1 MMIKDITL
9 GQYFGGSSLL
19 HRADPRAKL
28 MFSLLYIVVLFFA
41 KSAASFA
48 FAVVF
53 TAMLVFISGVPL
65 KVVLRAI
72 KPLAF
77 IIFFTAFLNIFW
89 TKGETLLFEWQF
101 IHIYAEGI
109 IFALFMAVR
118 IVLLVVGMSVSLTY
132 TTTPLAL
139 TDGIEQLLNPL
150 KKIKVPVHDFAMM
163 MTIAMRFIPTLI
175 EETDKIMDAQKAR
188 GADFESGGIVKKAKA
203 LIPILIPLF
212 VSAFKRADD
221 LAVAMEC
228 RCYRGGEGRTKLKEL
243 HYSSCDLVLLLLA
256 AVFVAGIFLCN
267 ILLPY
272 ISL

>member
-1 MMIKDITL
+1 MIKDITL
-9 GQYFGGSSLL
+9 GQYFSGNSVL
-19 HRADPRAKL
+19 HRADPRSKL
-28 MFSLLYIVVLFFA
+28 LFSLFYIVILFFA

-48 FAVVF
+48 FALLF
-53 TAMLVFISGVPL
+53 TVSLVFISGVPIKTVL
-65 KVVLRAI
+65 KAI
-72 KPLAF
+72 KPLSF

-89 TKGETLLFEWQF
+89 TKGENLLFEWRF
-101 IHIYAEGI
+101 IHIYTEGI
-109 IFALFMAVR
+109 IFASFMAVR
-118 IVLLVVGMSVSLTY
+118 IILLVVGMCVSLTY

-188 GADFESGGIVKKAKA
+188 GADFESGGLVKKAKA

-221 LAVAMEC
+221 LATAMEC

-243 HYSSCDLVLLLLA
+243 RYGKCDLVILA
-256 AVFVAGIFLCN
+256 MAVIFTAGIFLCN
-267 ILLPY
+267 IYLPY

>member
-1 MMIKDITL
+1 MMKDITL
-9 GQYFGGSSLL
+9 GQYFAGNSVL

-28 MFSLLYIVVLFFA
+28 VFAIVYIITLFFA

-48 FAVVF
+48 FAALFTVFLIIISRVPVKIVIRAVKPLMFIIVF
-53 TAMLVFISGVPL
+53 TAV
-65 KVVLRAI
+65 
-72 KPLAF
+72 
-77 IIFFTAFLNIFW
+77 LNIFW
-89 TKGETLLFEWQF
+89 TSGERLLFEWRF
-101 IHIYAEGI
+101 IHIYEEGV
-109 IFALFMAVR
+109 IFAAFMAVR

-132 TTTPLAL
+132 TTTPISL

-163 MTIAMRFIPTLI
+163 MTIALRFIPTLI

-188 GADFESGGIVKKAKA
+188 GADFESGGLVKKAKA

-228 RCYRGGEGRTKLKEL
+228 RCYRGGEGRTKLKAL
-243 HYSSCDLVLLLLA
+243 RYGKCDAVLLLF
-256 AVFVAGIFLCN
+256 AVAFVAGIVLCN
-267 ILLPY
+267 IYLPY
-272 ISL
+272 ISI